1 MSAEETARLQHA
13 PHVSRRVKEHE
24 LQVGWNGGQRLFK
37 DKPPFDDSMDGLYWV
52 YCGYN
57 LSLKSHLIGKYG
69 RGDLFTGM
77 LLDDRS
83 GSLLPGATMVLFSP
97 RRDFYLAYEQ
107 PDGQYGEDL
116 KLYSSNGTMLWRG
129 YSGFLSANGTTV
141 LGNFENLHWDAN
153 NTLIAEIEPI
163 GKRRMSVTLIRRG
176 DSGQWEWVSVA
187 SR

>member
-1 MSAEETARLQHA
+1 
-13 PHVSRRVKEHE
+13 
-24 LQVGWNGGQRLFK
+24 
-37 DKPPFDDSMDGLYWV
+37 
-52 YCGYN
+52 
-57 LSLKSHLIGKYG
+57 
-69 RGDLFTGM
+69 
-77 LLDDRS
+77 
-83 GSLLPGATMVLFSP
+83 
-97 RRDFYLAYEQ
+97 
-107 PDGQYGEDL
+107 
-116 KLYSSNGTMLWRG
+116 MLWRG